1 MRRRF
6 ALPLAFAFVVA
17 ACTGTTSPP
26 STPAPPSTSTTLG
39 GETSP
44 TSEPPAQTSTLPPT
58 LATVG
63 CDVAP
68 DQFQLLCEVHGL
80 IVTNYVDPVS
90 EEDLARAATEAVA
103 AADLSPDTEGRPL
116 TCALPAPEFVGL
128 CEEIDGVADTAAAVE
143 TAVAGM
149 VAGAL
154 DPFSAYLDPT
164 SLELEREE
172 QSGTVEGIG
181 ALVVAEDRSA
191 PDPRLAPCGVMSDT
205 CRLVIVATLD
215 GSPARAAG
223 LLPDDEIVGVDGE
236 PIEGWTF
243 EEVTRR
249 VRGPAGTPVTLTIG
263 RNGATFDVTI
273 TRAAIDI
280 PVEDH
285 EVVDGHIGY
294 LRLRVFTDNS
304 DELVHDALGE
314 LLDQGIDLL
323 VFDLRGDPGGA
334 LDSAVNIASEFLADG
349 LVLRTVSPEGTVPY
363 EVRPGGLATDPDL
376 PVVITVDRGSAS
388 ASEVVSG
395 ALQEA
400 GRAVIVGTPT
410 FGKNTVQRRFGL
422 SNGGALKLTIARW
435 ETPGGHD
442 FGGVGII
449 PDVEVDLPADLSAA
463 ELVDRAVEAARQ
475 VGLIG

>member
-1 MRRRF
+1 MRRLYATVAGL
-6 ALPLAFAFVVA
+6 ALLVA
-17 ACTGTTSPP
+17 ACTGSGTATSTATATSPP
-26 STPAPPSTSTTLG
+26 PVATTPPATVGPSPGSTTPRV
-39 GETSP
+39 E
-44 TSEPPAQTSTLPPT
+44 
-58 LATVG
+58 TVG

-68 DQFQLLCEVHGL
+68 DEFRLLCEVHDL
-80 IVTNYVDPVS
+80 IVTEYVDPVS

-103 AADLSPDTEGRPL
+103 EADLTPDTAGTPL
-116 TCALPAPEFVGL
+116 TCALPSPEFVDL
-128 CEEIDGVADTAAAVE
+128 CDEIDAVSDTAAAVE
-143 TAVAGM
+143 VATAGM
-149 VAGAL
+149 VSGAL

-172 QSGTVEGIG
+172 QSGTVQGIG
-181 ALVVAEDRSA
+181 ALVVTEDRTA
-191 PDPRLAPCGVMSDT
+191 EDPRLAPCGVMSDT
-205 CRLVIVATLD
+205 CRLVIVSTLE

-223 LLPDDEIVGVDGE
+223 LQPGDEMVAVDGE
-236 PIEGWTF
+236 PIDGWTF

-249 VRGPAGTPVTLTIG
+249 VRGPAGTPVTLTILRAG
-263 RNGATFDVTI
+263 ETFDVTI
-273 TRAAIDI
+273 VRAAIDI

-314 LLDQGIDLL
+314 LLDDGIDLL

-334 LDSAVNIASEFLADG
+334 LDSAVNIASEFLDGG
-349 LVLRTVSPEGTVPY
+349 LVLRTVSPDGEVPY
-363 EVRPGGLATDPDL
+363 QVRPGGLATDPSL
-376 PVVITVDRGSAS
+376 PVIITVDRGSAS

-400 GRAVIVGTPT
+400 GRAVVVGEPT

-449 PDVEVDLPADLSAA
+449 PDVEA
-463 ELVDRAVEAARQ
+463 ELPGDLTPTELVHAAVDAADEA
-475 VGLIG
+475 GLIG